1 MGVCTYDLRL
11 SRMGVCTYDLWLLHG
26 CVYI

>member
-11 SRMGVCTYDLWLLHG
+11 LHGFVCTYDLRLLHG